1 MSTSAMST
9 EKQLIAQN
17 LAATGIPQV
26 QAGAIAA
33 EIIGNAERQHRLLTD
48 TLCSKVEL
56 NAVESR
62 LTAKID
68 SVETRLTEQI
78 QGVEARTTAQI
89 NGVETRLT
97 EQIHGVEARST
108 AQINEMETRLTEQIR
123 AVEIRSAKEI
133 HAVETRLT
141 AEVSALGA
149 KTVTKVELSDA
160 ITKSKNEIILWVVGS
175 IFLAQLLPNLLQ
187 RFG

>member
-1 MSTSAMST
+1 MSS

-33 EIIGNAERQHRLLTD
+33 EIIGSAERQHRLLTD
-48 TLCSKVEL
+48 TLCSKAEL

-78 QGVEARTTAQI
+78 HDVEARSTAQI

-97 EQIHGVEARST
+97 EQIRGVEARST
-108 AQINEMETRLTEQIR
+108 ALINDMETRMTAQIR
-123 AVEIRSAKEI
+123 A
-133 HAVETRLT
+133 
-141 AEVSALGA
+141 
-149 KTVTKVELSDA
+149 ELSDA

-175 IFLAQLLPNLLQ
+175 IFLAQLLPDLLE
-187 RFG
+187 RFA

>member
-33 EIIGNAERQHRLLTD
+33 EIIGNAERRHRLLTD

-89 NGVETRLT
+89 NGV
-97 EQIHGVEARST
+97 
-108 AQINEMETRLTEQIR
+108 ETRLTEQIR